1 MLVLVPEAERYHGGA
16 GSGEDGGGGAGVSG
30 GGGGY
35 RYYHRDQSRIIS
47 PKKKGDLT
55 KKGSHYY

>member
-1 MLVLVPEAERYHGGA
+1 MFSILEVPVMDGGA
-16 GSGEDGGGGAGVSG
+16 GSGEDGGGVAGVSG
-30 GGGGY
+30 GDGGY
-35 RYYHRDQSRIIS
+35 RYYHRGLSRIIS